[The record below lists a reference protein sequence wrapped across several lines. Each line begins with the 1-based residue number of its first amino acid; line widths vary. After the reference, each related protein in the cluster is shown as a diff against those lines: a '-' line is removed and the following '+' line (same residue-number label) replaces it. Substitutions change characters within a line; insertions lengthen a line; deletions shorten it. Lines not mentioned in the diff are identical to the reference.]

1 MKKLIS
7 FTLLF
12 CLIAASSLM
21 AQSEKDFTKG
31 GGGYFS
37 IGYGNYDVGKLQDF
51 LPEGTEEL
59 SNDHLLIGG
68 GGHSYINNFIIGG
81 SGLGISGSSISNDS
95 LEANTSGGMGFLDLG
110 YMIVQN
116 KKIGFYPL
124 VGIGAGGFGIN
135 INELKK
141 LSLEDV
147 RNDPGRAIEAS
158 TGGLMLDFSLNF
170 NFYPLMKEEDG
181 GYGGLLT
188 GLEVGY
194 NHSFYNGEWEHDGGT
209 ITNGPDFNLTG
220 FYAKLTFGGI
230 GFHRE

>member
-1 MKKLIS
+1 MKTLS
-7 FTLLF
+7 LLLF
-12 CLIAASSLM
+12 AFLMVSNVIVM
-21 AQSEKDFTKG
+21 AQSDKDFKAG

-51 LPEGTEEL
+51 LPEGTKEL

-68 GGHSYINNFIIGG
+68 GGHSFKNNFIIGG
-81 SGLGISGSSISNDS
+81 SGFGITGKSISNDS
-95 LEANTSGGMGFLDLG
+95 LKAETSGGMGFLDVG

-116 KKIGFYPL
+116 GQIGFYPL

-147 RNDPGRAIEAS
+147 QNDPGRAIEAS

-170 NFYPLMKEEDG
+170 NFYPSMKEDEE

-194 NHSFYNGEWEHDGGT
+194 NHSFYDGEWEHDGGN

-220 FYAKLTFGGI
+220 FYAKLKFGGI
-230 GFHRE
+230 GFRKK